1 MAHSVGANLVFASTN
16 NEESGHSSNLCIST
30 IFLNRCW
37 RQFDFVVFSYF
48 SKTTIHGTQQSLLR
62 SARRSSLWN
71 TSGWSRN
78 PQMSDSHLVLN
89 LWCAPA
95 PSSWTTTYFFSLLRN
110 VLILLKAFPPL
121 FPALT
126 GRPSWCLWS
135 PAPPPPSPS
144 SCPTSLPFCP
154 EWDGLLSSAALLLLR
169 PCC

>member
-1 MAHSVGANLVFASTN
+1 MAANIVYCRYKQWGIGTFQKIVYFN
-16 NEESGHSSNLCIST
+16 Y
-30 IFLNRCW
+30 FLNRCW
-37 RQFDFVVFSYF
+37 RQFDFVVFNYF

-71 TSGWSRN
+71 TSKMIKDRN

-89 LWCAPA
+89 LCCAPA

-135 PAPPPPSPS
+135 PAPPPPPPS
-144 SCPTSLPFCP
+144 SSPTSLPFCP
-154 EWDGLLSSAALLLLR
+154 EWDGLRSSAALLLLR